1 MKLNINN
8 LTLTCKK
15 QPRYCTGCHFNGRHV
30 CLCPCYIINQV
41 CFRYNVIFLR
51 TNISNIFDL

>member
-1 MKLNINN
+1 MKCNINN

-15 QPRYCTGCHFNGRHV
+15 QPRHCTGCHFKGEYA
-30 CLCPCYIINQV
+30 CLCPCPIIDQV